1 MTAHE
6 VFSGLFP
13 ACGALVEGQGPL
25 WLGLFLAGLT
35 GSIAHCLPMCGP
47 FVLMQIAA
55 PGQSRWA
62 RLLLPYHAGRLTTY
76 ALLGAAAG
84 SVLFFLPASPVL
96 ELVRRALLALVAT
109 AFLYLL
115 AEGLLTRFGL
125 RLPFR
130 LGLRLPCR
138 LKAMSGHNSPRVVA
152 RYALGLSLGLL
163 PCGLV
168 FVALTAVAAAGNPLS
183 GALGM
188 LAFGAGTVPALSAL
202 GLFGAPLLQRWPW
215 FQDALRLTALGVNA
229 VLLFALSARF

>member
-84 SVLFFLPASPVL
+84 SVLFFLPASPLL

-115 AEGLLTRFGL
+115 VEGLLARLGL

-130 LGLRLPCR
+130 LGLHLPCS

-152 RYALGLSLGLL
+152 RFALGLSLGLL

-215 FQDALRLTALGVNA
+215 FQDALRLTALGINA
-229 VLLFALSARF
+229 ALLFALSARF